1 MRRSAQDDG
10 FLGGWKYNWLDMQ
23 KTRKAQKV
31 TGSQDDGFAGVL
43 TENIPIGL
51 TLMGRQC

>member
-1 MRRSAQDDG
+1 MTA
-10 FLGGWKYNWLDMQ
+10 FWGGWKYNWLDMQ